1 VAARLDARA
10 ALAAWRSYG
19 GAPLGVRAF
28 VGARLLL
35 LPLCEM
41 DAELRALR
49 GQVLSLGAG
58 YGAVERYVAAVNDA
72 VEVDGVELD
81 AERVG
86 LASAHPAPRVAL
98 RAGDVLEQGGSAAY
112 DSALA
117 IDLFHHIPAARHGDL
132 LAAVAATLRPGGT
145 FVVKDIARTPRWK
158 HDWNRLHDRL
168 VAGPEPIHCRE
179 PNDMAEL
186 GLRSGFASA
195 RWRRLARFD
204 PYPHYLVE
212 LRAAS

>member
-1 VAARLDARA
+1 MAARLDARS

-35 LPLCEM
+35 LPLCEI

-49 GQVLSLGAG
+49 GRVLSLGAG
-58 YGAVERYVAAVNDA
+58 YGAVERYLASLNED

-81 AERVG
+81 AERVAVAG
-86 LASAHPAPRVAL
+86 AHAAPRVAL
-98 RAGDVLEQGGSAAY
+98 RAGDVLEQRGSGDY

-117 IDLFHHIPAARHGDL
+117 VDLFHHIPAARHGDV
-132 LAAVAATLRPGGT
+132 LAAVAAALRPGGT
-145 FVVKDIARTPRWK
+145 FVVKDIARTPHWQ
-158 HDWNRLHDRL
+158 HEWNRLHDRL

-179 PNDMAEL
+179 PREMSEL
-186 GLRSGFASA
+186 ALRSGFATA
-195 RWRRLARFD
+195 RWRRVARFD
-204 PYPHYLVE
+204 PYPHYLLE